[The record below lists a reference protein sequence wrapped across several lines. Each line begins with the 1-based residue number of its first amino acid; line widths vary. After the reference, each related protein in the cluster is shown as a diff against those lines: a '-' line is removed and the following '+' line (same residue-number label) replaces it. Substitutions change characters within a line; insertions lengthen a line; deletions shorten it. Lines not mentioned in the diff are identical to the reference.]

1 MSYVSLFSKD
11 NKWKKAKQ
19 LLNHNYTWLEVIS
32 YYKSLGGTNVS
43 VYSVIEGDKRLIVD
57 LTDDDQVLLL
67 NKHNELVKDTYDN
80 VLNSRKVFEYH
91 EDNSRNPVE
100 YKT

>member
-1 MSYVSLFSKD
+1 MSLFSKD
-11 NKWKKAKQ
+11 KKWKKAKQ
-19 LLNHNYTWLEVIS
+19 LLNHNHTWLEVIS
-32 YYKSLGGTNVS
+32 YYKSLGGTHVS

-57 LTDDDQVLLL
+57 LTDDDQVLLV

-91 EDNSRNPVE
+91 EDDSLNPVE